1 MNKVRSK
8 TNVASTTKVKQFLLL
23 PLVPSFSSHLWLRYA
38 PACLLPATALAP
50 LLLLQTSNLPL
61 CAHWAIRHL
70 LCGRALGCSR
80 SGRQQSGQGCAP
92 GWHCSHYPS
101 ATCGEGTTPLRASA
115 KGPVP
120 QEAPPLA
127 PRRPRMQ
134 TLAAQALLGL
144 VSPCGFC
151 FPGQGW
157 TRGPLAEAA
166 AAGWRGRKGA
176 ASHPQ
181 P

>member
-1 MNKVRSK
+1 MPRGPAMELSWGEHW
-8 TNVASTTKVKQFLLL
+8 ASFILESTMVNYNCKIPAVVCMTFVSKVKLFLLL

-92 GWHCSHYPS
+92 GWHCSHSPS

-115 KGPVP
+115 S
-120 QEAPPLA
+120 L
-127 PRRPRMQ
+127 
-134 TLAAQALLGL
+134 
-144 VSPCGFC
+144 S
-151 FPGQGW
+151 
-157 TRGPLAEAA
+157 
-166 AAGWRGRKGA
+166 
-176 ASHPQ
+176 
-181 P
+181 